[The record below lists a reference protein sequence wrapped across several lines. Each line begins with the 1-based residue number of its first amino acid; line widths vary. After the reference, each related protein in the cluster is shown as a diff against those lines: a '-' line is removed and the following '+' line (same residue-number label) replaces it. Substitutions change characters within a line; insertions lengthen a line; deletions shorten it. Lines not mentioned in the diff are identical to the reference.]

1 MTNLVDHIRGS
12 VHPLKL
18 MLKAVFAIQVA
29 HSAKV
34 IFIALHTLPAD
45 TSDSL
50 LCTSIT
56 YHIMMLDTW
65 RRIKNCFI
73 GVCTIYL
80 SYHFPY
86 LGPRVI
92 ATVDWKYAFHAH
104 VLCFE
109 SRAVRFF
116 FFALRILQY
125 LEQKLQE
132 KASSSFFRPPPLS
145 T

>member
-1 MTNLVDHIRGS
+1 MKNLVDHIRGS

-18 MLKAVFAIQVA
+18 MLKAMFAIQVA

-56 YHIMMLDTW
+56 YHIMVLDTW

-92 ATVDWKYAFHAH
+92 ATAD
-104 VLCFE
+104 
-109 SRAVRFF
+109 
-116 FFALRILQY
+116 
-125 LEQKLQE
+125 
-132 KASSSFFRPPPLS
+132 
-145 T
+145 